1 MNYLAHAFLSFDDA
15 EVLTG
20 NLISDF
26 VKGKKRYDFP
36 PGIQRG
42 IQLHRDID
50 EYTDSHEAV
59 KKARE
64 YFREDYRLYSG
75 AFVDVLFDHFLAVQ
89 LHNKADLKGLTSSYY
104 QKLDEHTHH
113 FPTVFLQMYPHMKT
127 HDWLYN
133 YQQPAAIERSFGGL
147 MRRAAYISEIATA
160 FRLFQTHYNVL
171 QQHFNSFW
179 PSLETFARERFHLL
193 HENGF
198 GS

>member
-1 MNYLAHAFLSFDDA
+1 MNYLAHAYLSFDDA

-36 PGIQRG
+36 PGIQLG

-64 YFREDYRLYSG
+64 YFRADYRLYSG

-89 LHNKADLKGLTSSYY
+89 LHGNINLKELTTSYY
-104 QKLDEHTHH
+104 QKLDEHVHH
-113 FPTVFLQMYPHMKT
+113 FPPVFLQMYPHMKT
-127 HDWLYN
+127 HDWLYH
-133 YQQPAAIERSFGGL
+133 YHQQQAIERSFGGL
-147 MRRAAYISEIATA
+147 MRRATYISEIATA
-160 FRLFQTHYNVL
+160 YHLFKTHYNVL
-171 QQHFNSFW
+171 QQHFNTFW
-179 PSLETFARERFHLL
+179 PSLEIFAIERFQLL
-193 HENGF
+193 QKNMLNK
-198 GS
+198 